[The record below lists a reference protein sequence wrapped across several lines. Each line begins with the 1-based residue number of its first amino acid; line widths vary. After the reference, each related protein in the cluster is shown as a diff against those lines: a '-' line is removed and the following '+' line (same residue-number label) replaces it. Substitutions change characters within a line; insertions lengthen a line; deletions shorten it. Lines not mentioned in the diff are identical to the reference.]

1 LSGKATAASLIIA
14 EPVELIREG
23 LAALCSRTGRF
34 DIVAACPD
42 GAEAFDAVLRLQPDV
57 CLFSLDLPKL
67 HTLEL
72 IARLRQDG
80 SPSRF
85 AVLSD
90 RADRKT
96 VLECLRAGAGAYLLR
111 TGSVD
116 ELLQGLGQLRKG
128 SIYLAPEVDADSI
141 FRHPVAA
148 SGDDPIERLTS
159 REYQVFSLLVD
170 GVRPKEIANRL
181 ELSPK
186 TVDSHRKNL
195 MHKLN
200 IHDVAG
206 LVKFALK
213 RNLA

>member
-1 LSGKATAASLIIA
+1 LSAKSASASLIIA
-14 EPVELIREG
+14 EPLELIREG

-34 DIVAACPD
+34 DIVAVCPD
-42 GAEAFDAVLRLQPDV
+42 GADAFDAVVRLNPDL
-57 CLFSLDLPKL
+57 CLFSLELPRL

-72 IARLRQDG
+72 MVRLREDG
-80 SPSRF
+80 SASRF

-90 RADRKT
+90 RHDRKT
-96 VLECLRAGAGAYLLR
+96 VIECLRAGAGAYLLR
-111 TGSVD
+111 SGSV
-116 ELLQGLGQLRKG
+116 EQLLQGLTQLRKG
-128 SIYLAPEVDADSI
+128 SIYLAPEVDADAI
-141 FRHPVAA
+141 FRRTAA
-148 SGDDPIERLTS
+148 SGDDPMERLTS
-159 REYQVFSLLVD
+159 REYQVFSLLVE

-195 MHKLN
+195 MCKLD